1 MIELHLDLK
10 FHMKPWKKALFFSF
24 LFYLLALFILIL
36 FITFMKK
43 DFDAGLVIKVSAAY
57 VTVLILGFRY
67 MYRTF
72 KEKFAQL
79 A

>member
-24 LFYLLALFILIL
+24 LFYLIVLFILIL

-43 DFDAGLVIKVSAAY
+43 DFDAGLVIKISLAY
-57 VTVLILGFRY
+57 LTVLILSFWR
-67 MYRTF
+67 MYRLF
-72 KEKFAQL
+72 KETFASL
-79 A
+79 V